1 MSTARALLLW
11 CSLILIAQAALFAQS
26 TGSSFDKLPA
36 PQRKLI
42 AISVA
47 GSKRFGQDAIITASG
62 LQMGITAI
70 EDDFKRAAR
79 HLADTGAFSNIEY
92 KYSYSGAG
100 TKLDLTVTDAHDFV
114 PARFEDFVWIP
125 DAEMRQQIKEH
136 VPLFE
141 GQLPTSG
148 NLAEQVSDVLQ
159 ALLVERGIPGHVD
172 LVRVGKEDAPVEAI
186 SYRVSDV
193 LIRVRKIEFT
203 GAGSAELPALE
214 AAAQSLAGIA
224 YSRGRLDQ
232 FVQRELLP
240 IYKSRGY
247 LKAQFSPP
255 QPNPVK
261 LPAAEDIA
269 EGPRNQS
276 VVDVMFTVTPG
287 IRYKLISLNWSGNH
301 ELPTDQLRTMVH
313 VELGQPV
320 DLVRLESQLKAIQV
334 LYGSR
339 GFITA
344 SLKAN
349 AQFNDPAATVAM
361 VVEIKEG
368 VVYHMGDLEFRGL
381 DNSLMAKLRDAWKL
395 RFGDVYDASYLDEYL
410 PAAQKLLPA
419 GFDWQVS
426 SHVTPNVRDKTVD
439 VDLIYSVNAPK

>member
-1 MSTARALLLW
+1 MSTARALLIW
-11 CSLILIAQAALFAQS
+11 CSLICVAQVALSAQ
-26 TGSSFDKLPA
+26 TVGSSFDKLPA

-42 AISVA
+42 AVSVA
-47 GSKRFGQDAIITASG
+47 GSKRFGQDAIIAASG
-62 LQMGITAI
+62 LQMGITAV
-70 EDDFKRAAR
+70 EDDFKKAAR

-100 TKLDLTVTDAHDFV
+100 TKLDLQVTDAQDFV

-125 DAEMRQQIKEH
+125 DAELRQQIKEH
-136 VPLFE
+136 ISLFE

-172 LVRVGKEDAPVEAI
+172 LVRVGKEDAPAEAI

-193 LIRVRKIEFT
+193 LIRIRKIEFT
-203 GAGSAELPALE
+203 GAGAAELPALE
-214 AAAQSLAGIA
+214 SAEQNLAGIA

-232 FVQRELLP
+232 FVQRDLLP
-240 IYKSRGY
+240 IYRSHGY
-247 LKAQFSPP
+247 LKAQFGPP

-276 VVDVMFTVTPG
+276 LVDVMFTITPG
-287 IRYKLISLNWSGNH
+287 VQYKLTSLNWSGNH
-301 ELPTDQLRTMVH
+301 ELPTDQLKTMVH
-313 VELGQPV
+313 VELGQPA
-320 DLVRLESQLKAIQV
+320 DLVSLESQLKTIQR

-339 GFITA
+339 GYITA

-349 AQFNDPAATVAM
+349 AQFDDAAATVAL
-361 VVEIKEG
+361 VVEVKEG
-368 VVYHMGDLEFRGL
+368 VAYHMGDLEFRGL
-381 DNSLMAKLRDAWKL
+381 DNSLVAKLRDAWKL
-395 RFGDVYDASYLDEYL
+395 RFGDVYDANYLDEYL

-419 GFDWQVS
+419 SFDWQVS

-439 VDLIYSVNAPK
+439 VDLIYTVKAPR